1 MFFFPV
7 GCLLLG
13 LFVLFFPIIC
23 LLLFF
28 NVVTFSF
35 ERLGVSPELAMIV
48 LLLTLIGSVINIP
61 VSKRTIE
68 YSRDARFGWF
78 QIPVQRESG
87 LAINLGGAIIPAA
100 LSLYLLT
107 RSPLL
112 PALVSTALMIL
123 ICKFLA
129 RPVLGR
135 GLAIPML
142 IPPLF
147 ATLFAVVLAGEFAAP
162 VAYISG
168 VLGTLIGG
176 DLLNLDKTRRSGS
189 GIVSI
194 GGAGV
199 FDGIFLVGVF
209 SVILTAMCLPPTP
222 FQLPT
227 V

>member
-13 LFVLFFPIIC
+13 LFASFLLIIL

-35 ERLGVSPELAMIV
+35 EKLGVSPQLAMIV
-48 LLLTLIGSVINIP
+48 LFLTLIGSLINIP
-61 VSKRTIE
+61 IGKRTTE
-68 YSRDARFGWF
+68 YTRHVRFGWF
-78 QIPVQRESG
+78 EIPVQEESG

-100 LSLYLLT
+100 LSFYLLT
-107 RSPLL
+107 KAPLL
-112 PALVSTALMIL
+112 PTLISMALMIL
-123 ICKFLA
+123 ICKFLT
-129 RPVLGR
+129 RPVPGR
-135 GLAIPML
+135 GLAIPMF
-142 IPPLF
+142 IPPLC
-147 ATLFAVVLAGEFAAP
+147 AALFAVLLAGDFAAP

-176 DLLNLDKTRRSGS
+176 DLLNLGKAKRLGS

-209 SVILTAMCLPPTP
+209 SVILTAIPLPSSL

-227 V
+227 I